1 MEDVKCDMETALAWA
16 VSLKN
21 GLQNHGR
28 YSPNQLVFGTNVN
41 LPSVITD
48 LAPALKSL
56 TSSDIVR
63 RNLNALHDAR
73 KNFMKTELSTRIK
86 RALRQNVIT
95 YCEENYQNGDKVFD
109 KRRSVKVWKGLAT
122 LLKKEGNFVLIR
134 HGSSFYRLHKRNL
147 QQLDV
152 KSVIKTIDVFR
163 VNFTKKKNIQVL
175 MILKITVIKKKRILR
190 C

>member
-21 GLQNHGR
+21 ALQNHGR

-48 LAPALKSL
+48 LAPALESL

-73 KNFMKTELSTRIK
+73 KNFIKTELSTKIK

-122 LLKKEGNFVLIR
+122 LLIKEGNFVLIR
-134 HGSSFYRLHKRNL
+134 HGSSFYRCHPCHLTKAT
-147 QQLDV
+147 QK
-152 KSVIKTIDVFR
+152 KSPAT
-163 VNFTKKKNIQVL
+163 
-175 MILKITVIKKKRILR
+175 
-190 C
+190 